1 MIRKAHI
8 LVVVVLVAAAC
19 GTDPDPTS
27 PLALSFGPFELQPSQ
42 ERTDLCVSTTL
53 HNDQPIYVNSVE
65 MTTATGVHHS
75 NWFWVPEHQF
85 DGPDG
90 AWTCGDRGF
99 DTAAAALFGGVLFAQ
114 STQATHEVQAFPAGA
129 AIKIAPHARI
139 VGNIHMLNATDMK
152 LSIPLALTVQPIAAA
167 DATTVLAGFAV
178 ENESIAIPPLNT
190 SRFTVE
196 CDLSQTWQ
204 NLYQLEEVSSDHID
218 FKIYHALPHYH
229 ALGTAMTFEA
239 IRDSDGGSDMIWSTD
254 QRIGDKLGG
263 TLDPP
268 FDLTGHSKIR
278 MSCTFENPR
287 TVSVGWG
294 NGDQEMCIMFAF
306 SSSTYTW
313 NAGVLSASDP
323 GPSVTNNGIIDFTA
337 PACNV
342 ITADAQH

>member
-1 MIRKAHI
+1 MRSTW
-8 LVVVVLVAAAC
+8 LVALGLAAC
-19 GTDPDPTS
+19 GTDPPGASS
-27 PLALSFGPFELQPSQ
+27 PRTYSFGPITIAPNTEI
-42 ERTDLCVSTTL
+42 TDRCVQITL
-53 HNDQPIYVNSVE
+53 GNDQPLDINQVE
-65 MTTATGVHHS
+65 LATGPGFHHS
-75 NWFWVPEHQF
+75 NWFYVPESTF
-85 DGPDG
+85 PGDDGVYHC
-90 AWTCGDRGF
+90 ADRGF
-99 DTAAAALFGGVLFAQ
+99 DQASAAFAGGVLFAQ
-114 STQATHEVQAFPAGA
+114 STQSQHDVQAFPAGA

-196 CDLSQTWQ
+196 CDLSKTWQ
-204 NLYQLEEVSSDHID
+204 NLYQLGQVASDHID

-239 IRDSDGGSDMIWSTD
+239 IRDSDGGSDMIWSTE

-268 FDLTGHSKIR
+268 FDVTGHSKVR
-278 MSCTFENPR
+278 LTCTFDNER
-287 TVSVGWG
+287 DATVRWG

-306 SSSTYTW
+306 SDSTYVW
-313 NAGVLSASDP
+313 NAGVLTASDP
-323 GPSVTNNGIIDFTA
+323 GPSVTTNGIIDFTA